1 MNQYTKH
8 NFPHSNEINSAIF
21 DFKFNELLNTI
32 FWKMS
37 NNNILP
43 VNTVE
48 NCIKINNNEIAHTPQ
63 LINHVK
69 KFLLDKGYKII
80 EIEENNINT
89 GWKILWSD

>member
-1 MNQYTKH
+1 MLVLKCQIIANVV
-8 NFPHSNEINSAIF
+8 S
-21 DFKFNELLNTI
+21 
-32 FWKMS
+32 
-37 NNNILP
+37 IL
-43 VNTVE
+43 
-48 NCIKINNNEIAHTPQ
+48 CIKINNNEIAHTPQ